1 MSCQSK
7 TTTVLKVEILELPQT
22 KLNQVQQKSLL
33 FQCKISN
40 IQYLG
45 RTLATTQLL
54 KLMKSVDSNIIAVT
68 VLGDLCNMMST
79 HFDF

>member
-1 MSCQSK
+1 MSCQSN

-22 KLNQVQQKSLL
+22 KLNQIQQKSLL

-45 RTLATTQLL
+45 PFATTQLL